1 MDWERDLSESSTD
14 EREARFVESARLISQ
29 LQAGLLDDLEWF
41 DTAQVFNADGARSL
55 SEWVAQKLDVSA
67 DTARGLVRTMRR
79 TQNKPHLREAL
90 AAGVV
95 SFDRAEALSR
105 IEDEKDLL
113 QQLDIA
119 GVYRTAADR
128 VEITSEDE
136 VRSAAD
142 QYLIMQPSLDESW
155 WQIRGGLDGL
165 TGAVIDRALTEKADQ
180 LPDLPDGTTGSLG
193 WRRAIA
199 LYELASGGQTPTA
212 KVTVFVNAEQAV
224 PSNGRAGVW
233 LQAGPRVGP
242 QALEAVL
249 CDAFTEVTIN
259 SADGIPMRY
268 GLSSRPVP
276 PALSRAMMNTTGGT
290 CGIDGC
296 NSRYRVEVHHKVP
309 FSEGGPTDPENLLP
323 LCWFHHHIVI
333 HQRGFELFRHP
344 DHGRWRLRSP
354 EPDAD
359 STKPKG

>member
-1 MDWERDLSESSTD
+1 MDWEKDLAGSSTD

-29 LQAGLLDDLEWF
+29 LQAGLIEDLDWF
-41 DTAQVFNADGARSL
+41 DTAQAFTADGARSL

-90 AAGVV
+90 AAGMV

-113 QQLDIA
+113 QHLDIA

-128 VEITSEDE
+128 VEITTEDE
-136 VRSAAD
+136 IRSAED

-155 WQIRGGLDGL
+155 WQIRGGFDGL
-165 TGAVIDRALTEKADQ
+165 TGALIDQALTEKADH
-180 LPDLPDGTTGSLG
+180 LPELPDGTTGSLG

-199 LYELASGGQTPTA
+199 LYELASGGQTTTA
-212 KVTVFVNAEQAV
+212 QVTVFVNAEQAV
-224 PSNGRAGVW
+224 PTNGRAGVR
-233 LQAGPRVGP
+233 LEAGPRVGP
-242 QALEAVL
+242 QALEAIL
-249 CDAFTEVTIN
+249 CDASTEVTIN
-259 SADGIPMRY
+259 TADGIPMKY
-268 GLSSRPVP
+268 GRSSRPVP
-276 PALSRAMMNTTGGT
+276 PALKRAMMNTTGGC

-296 NSRYRVEVHHKVP
+296 SSRYRVEVHHKTP
-309 FSEGGPTDPENLLP
+309 YSQGGGTNPENLLP

-333 HQRGFELFRHP
+333 HQRGFQLFRHP
-344 DHGRWRLRSP
+344 EHGRWRLRKP
-354 EPDAD
+354 EPQSD

>member
-1 MDWERDLSESSTD
+1 MDWERDLSRSSTD
-14 EREARFVESARLISQ
+14 DREARFVESARLIDQ
-29 LQAGLLDDLEWF
+29 LRAGLIEDLEWF
-41 DTAQVFNADGARSL
+41 DNAQVFTADGARSL

-79 TQNKPHLREAL
+79 TQSKPWLREAL
-90 AAGVV
+90 AAGAV

-113 QQLDIA
+113 QHLDIA
-119 GVYRTAADR
+119 AVYRTAADR
-128 VEITSEDE
+128 VEITREDE
-136 VRSAAD
+136 LRSAAD

-165 TGAVIDRALTEKADQ
+165 SGAVIERALTEKADQ
-180 LPDLPDGTTGSLG
+180 LPELPDGTTGSLG

-199 LYELASGGQTPTA
+199 LYELASGGQTPSA
-212 KVTVFVNAEQAV
+212 QVTVFVNAEQSV
-224 PSNGRAGVW
+224 PTNGRTGIR

-242 QALEAVL
+242 QALEAIL

-259 SADGIPMRY
+259 SADGIPMKY
-268 GLSSRPVP
+268 GRSSRLVP
-276 PALSRAMMNTTGGT
+276 PALSRAVMNTTGGT

-296 NSRYRVEVHHKVP
+296 NSSYRVEVHHKVP
-309 FSEGGPTDPENLLP
+309 YSEGGPTDPENLLP

-333 HQRGFELFRHP
+333 HQRGFQLFQHP
-344 DHGRWRLRSP
+344 EHGRWRLRKP
-354 EPDAD
+354 EPEPARA
-359 STKPKG
+359 KPQG